1 MCCCCWDSPREV
13 VMKNKPKS
21 DDVEKSLV
29 VNTISMEV
37 ESEFGLYEEAMTAE
51 YLRARARAREKERDG
66 MEGL

>member
-1 MCCCCWDSPREV
+1 
-13 VMKNKPKS
+13 MKNKPKS